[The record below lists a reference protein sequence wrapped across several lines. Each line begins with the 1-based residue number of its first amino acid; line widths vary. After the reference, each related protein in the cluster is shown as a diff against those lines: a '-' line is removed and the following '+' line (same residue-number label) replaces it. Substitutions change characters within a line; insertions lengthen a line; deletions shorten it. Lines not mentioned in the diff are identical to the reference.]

1 MKLQKYKRTLYVY
14 RNHGMVRIIKLLNFN
29 INILCEA
36 RNGGRAK
43 PQTVVVL
50 SLIYWFREWT
60 TQQKYCFA
68 PNEIGIYLIVCPHIP
83 CASPLFT
90 HNYAYFKGHHGDK
103 GAAIADLILP
113 GASYTEKNATYV
125 NTEGRAQQTRQA
137 ATPPGLAREDWK
149 IVRALS
155 EVLVRVLIVL
165 WFACVICEDS
175 QKN

>member
-1 MKLQKYKRTLYVY
+1 M
-14 RNHGMVRIIKLLNFN
+14 
-29 INILCEA
+29 
-36 RNGGRAK
+36 
-43 PQTVVVL
+43 
-50 SLIYWFREWT
+50 
-60 TQQKYCFA
+60 
-68 PNEIGIYLIVCPHIP
+68 
-83 CASPLFT
+83 FT